1 MEKNMTRWE
10 LLTLLLAIKTLVEE
24 NKGEKALSLID
35 EVITEI
41 KKNGWLGKAA
51 LMGRLFLKCKCKNA
65 NEKMKMQSANC
76 KLQIE
81 KCKLQIEKWICP
93 FADF

>member
-1 MEKNMTRWE
+1 MRNENMTRWE

-41 KKNGWLGKAA
+41 KRN
-51 LMGRLFLKCKCKNA
+51 
-65 NEKMKMQSANC
+65 Q
-76 KLQIE
+76 
-81 KCKLQIEKWICP
+81 
-93 FADF
+93 